1 MGMPII
7 EGSNTTKIQALT
19 DILVSIS
26 LEEAAI
32 AHILNAEGEKIQK
45 VVADQ
50 ESTTCELLC
59 INKSVDTL
67 AETLTNLVMLLK
79 SKTKLVL
86 NDKCFACFC
95 DNPCAG
101 FDLLLEATD
110 GIITLVPNTDD
121 EYNLVVDAGATS
133 STVTATILPPTAL
146 TITNVVGVGV
156 TAVAVG
162 NQIEID
168 QIGPTFAG
176 TVTAT
181 LTLANGCI
189 NNITIHVTQE
199 PLDCDAFEL
208 ILTATENGILTP
220 IVPGT
225 TYNFNIVNIALI
237 SRILAA
243 TIPASGITITNLATI
258 GDISAIIDPTGDIFV
273 ISTSPGGTYIG
284 TIFATIH
291 YGNGCS
297 SDVLIYVS
305 PLRTL

>member
-7 EGSNTTKIQALT
+7 EGSNTTKTQALT

-45 VVADQ
+45 VVADP

-59 INKSVDTL
+59 VNKSVDSL
-67 AETLTNLVMLLK
+67 VETLTNLVMLLK

-86 NDKCFACFC
+86 NDKCYACFC
-95 DNPCAG
+95 DDPCDG
-101 FDLLLEATD
+101 FDLLLETTD
-110 GIITLVPNTDD
+110 GVITPTTED
-121 EYNLVVDAGATS
+121 EYNLVVDQGLTS
-133 STVTATILPPTAL
+133 ATVTATIVPPTPF

-168 QIGPTFAG
+168 QIGLTFEG

-189 NNITIHVTQE
+189 NNITIYVTQE
-199 PLDCDAFEL
+199 AIDCDTFAL
-208 ILTATENGILTP
+208 LLTATENGILTP
-220 IVPGT
+220 IIPGV
-225 TYNFNIVNIALI
+225 TYNFQVLNINLI
-237 SRILAA
+237 SRILAT
-243 TIPASGITITNLATI
+243 TIPASGITITNLVTL

-284 TIFATIH
+284 TISATIN
-291 YGNGCS
+291 YGTGCS
-297 SDVLIYVS
+297 SDVIIYVS
-305 PLRTL
+305 PYLIP